1 VTLEEARFCP
11 ANRVRERKQIFRKLL
26 LCDKG
31 AFTARK
37 LHVANQA
44 SDERWK
50 PWFDE
55 GVYIRMASV
64 SDRSIHPQHLV
75 GLHGDP
81 PAWMLKRKVDGF
93 FGRFLQARSV
103 FRLKPEERSE
113 GDAQF
118 V

>member
-1 VTLEEARFCP
+1 M
-11 ANRVRERKQIFRKLL
+11 RERKQIFRKLP
-26 LCDKG
+26 LCDEG

-44 SDERWK
+44 SDERWQ

-55 GVYIRMASV
+55 RVYIRMASV
-64 SDRSIHPQHLV
+64 SDRSIHAQNLV

-93 FGRFLQARSV
+93 RGGL
-103 FRLKPEERSE
+103 L
-113 GDAQF
+113 
-118 V
+118 